1 MNNFLKPYIT
11 FDELSRTILFS
22 GDESSKSLAGK
33 NFFITVKLVNENGNT
48 STYVLTLQV
57 AAEEQEL
64 LSEEAEP
71 EE

>member
-22 GDESSKSLAGK
+22 GDESSKFLAGK
-33 NFFITVKLVNENGNT
+33 NYFITVKLVNENGNT

-71 EE
+71 E